1 MTLFLIFAGAILAI
15 LWVFTIVD
23 VFRRHYSA
31 GTTVGWL
38 AVILLVPYIGAII
51 YWIVR
56 KPTDAE
62 VEQAILRNADSH
74 MRH

>member
-1 MTLFLIFAGAILAI
+1 MTVFLALAGAILAI

-23 VFRRHYSA
+23 VFRRHYSG

-38 AVILLVPYIGAII
+38 AVILLIPYLGAII

-56 KPTDAE
+56 KPTEAE
-62 VEQAILRNADSH
+62 VQQAYLKNADH
-74 MRH
+74 QLRR

>member
-1 MTLFLIFAGAILAI
+1 MTVFWALAGLILAI
-15 LWVFTIVD
+15 LWVLTIVD

-38 AVILLVPYIGAII
+38 ALIILVPYLGAII

-56 KPTDAE
+56 KPTEAE
-62 VEQAILRNADSH
+62 VQQAYLKNADSQ
-74 MRH
+74 MRR